1 MYGAILGDI
10 IGSPYEFDQGN
21 KTKDFPLFS
30 EDSSYTDDTVM
41 TVAVAE
47 AFLDAGSNDSEEQI
61 KNDLSN
67 ICSITRSDIPM
78 PDTDADLTFGSTVR
92 IRNPITVAETAQL
105 CVFLLQHGYL
115 IIWMPFAK
123 RLVYPQR

>member
-30 EDSSYTDDTVM
+30 EDPSYTDDTVM

-61 KNDLSN
+61 K
-67 ICSITRSDIPM
+67 
-78 PDTDADLTFGSTVR
+78 
-92 IRNPITVAETAQL
+92 
-105 CVFLLQHGYL
+105 
-115 IIWMPFAK
+115 K
-123 RLVYPQR
+123 RLVQYLQYYGK